1 MWAPADMFTRSVS
14 VFTLPAKRL
23 VTFLYEHPVVLAF
36 VFVAAAGLIALS
48 ESLSNR
54 RRGGDAEK

>member
-23 VTFLYEHPVVLAF
+23 VTFLYEHPVVLALL
-36 VFVAAAGLIALS
+36 FVAAAGLIALV
-48 ESLSNR
+48 ETLSNR
-54 RRGGDAEK
+54 RRGGDAKK